1 MTEALEGGVVPDR
14 TRAWPIQCPVDG
26 RWLTSES
33 RCPDC
38 GADTTPLRALAGLA
52 SSLLELAGESRD
64 GTAAAG
70 LVEQAATL
78 VPPTEQFHEAA
89 AGALERAGRHDLAM
103 VRLQAALSIAPRRED
118 LRVRASTLAAPPP
131 LTEPA
136 QPSQFRRAR
145 LAMVATVLVLLG
157 GLGGGVGVNL
167 LQGGAAVQPPG
178 SSAIAVASTPGSTS
192 SPTATPKPTVEP
204 SSAPPTPTP
213 PPSPTSAHVV
223 RDAISNAGDE
233 SFAALAVELVEGVL
247 RVSGPVPDQA
257 ALHRLETL
265 LAAAGLSVKV
275 DLAGITVPAIRLVFV
290 QRGDTLWTIAA
301 REYGDPSRWS
311 EIASANPSV
320 RPGELRVGQRLRLP

>member
-1 MTEALEGGVVPDR
+1 MTEAPENGEVLDR
-14 TRAWPIQCPVDG
+14 SRTWPIQCPVDG
-26 RWLTSES
+26 RWLTSDS

-52 SSLLELAGESRD
+52 SSLLDLAGESRD

-89 AGALERAGRHDLAM
+89 ADALERAGRHDLAI
-103 VRLQAALSIAPRRED
+103 VRIQSALSIAPRRED
-118 LRVRASTLAAPPP
+118 LRVRASRLAAPPL
-131 LTEPA
+131 LTEPD
-136 QPSQFRRAR
+136 QPSRSRRAR
-145 LAMVATVLVLLG
+145 LALVATVLVLMG

-167 LQGGAAVQPPG
+167 LRGGAAVQSPG
-178 SSAIAVASTPGSTS
+178 SSAVAVASTPGSTS

-204 SSAPPTPTP
+204 SSAPPTAP
-213 PPSPTSAHVV
+213 PPSSTSADVV
-223 RDAISNAGDE
+223 RDAISTAGDE
-233 SFAALAVELVEGVL
+233 SFAALAVELVDGVL
-247 RVSGPVPDQA
+247 RVSGPVPDQG

-275 DLAGITVPAIRLVFV
+275 DLAGITVPAVRLVFV

-301 REYGDPSRWS
+301 REYGDPGRWP

-320 RPGELRVGQRLRLP
+320 RPGDLRVGQRLRLP